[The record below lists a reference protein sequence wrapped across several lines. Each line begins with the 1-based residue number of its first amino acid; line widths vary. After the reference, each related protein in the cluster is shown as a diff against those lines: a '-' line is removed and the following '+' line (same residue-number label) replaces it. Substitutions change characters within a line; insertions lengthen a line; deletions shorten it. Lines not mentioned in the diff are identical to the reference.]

1 MNAYNYKMIG
11 FNLNMSSL
19 NAAVGLAQMK
29 RFNEIQKKKKL
40 INKFYSRNLSP
51 IKLFRCKFLWGN
63 YLPWMNFYLAKNKRE
78 KKLQL
83 IF

>member
-29 RFNEIQKKKKL
+29 RFNEIQKKK
-40 INKFYSRNLSP
+40 N
-51 IKLFRCKFLWGN
+51 
-63 YLPWMNFYLAKNKRE
+63 
-78 KKLQL
+78 
-83 IF
+83 